1 MSKPMT
7 EQEKKNFEAAVAANI
22 EVIKSVGAAEK
33 YDHYGIYCIKVDNKI
48 VYVGKSRNMLKR
60 IAQHMWEIENNE
72 KKNMYCV
79 LRELRHLH
87 HHLAFDV
94 LETIE
99 ESGEQQE
106 DDDKI
111 GFAEAR
117 LIRHYLPCLN
127 TQIPHM
133 DNYRSYDT
141 QKRAKTITVKEVEE
155 ILDND
160 V

>member
-7 EQEKKNFEAAVAANI
+7 EQEREIFEAAVAANI
-22 EVIKSVGAAEK
+22 EIIKMAGAAEK
-33 YDHYGIYCIKVDNKI
+33 YDHYGIYCIMVDKKI

-60 IAQHMWEIENNE
+60 IAQHMYEIANNE

-79 LRELRHLH
+79 LRELRESSHSI
-87 HHLAFDV
+87 AFDV

-99 ESGEQQE
+99 ESGNQQE

-141 QKRAKTITVKEVEE
+141 NRRAKTITAKE
-155 ILDND
+155 ILDN
-160 V
+160 VI